1 MVFAHSLNKL
11 HLRGHWI
18 NRCNLWSS
26 CKSGGRIL
34 HFIIAT
40 NVHRTIIREI
50 LLRIQT
56 TEGDKRQTELTPTL
70 ELMAPVIVTHLGRGK
85 WRLCRQERGEIF
97 GTFRVIRRKCVRFVI
112 KIAIFVTV
120 LNQCVIIV
128 NTDGNLFGNWELRNS
143 FTNEREDWQ
152 ACKINSHLKNHHS
165 DLWKEVTLL

>member
-85 WRLCRQERGEIF
+85 WRLCSVQARKGRNFWDVSCDPLEMCQIRHQNCHFCHRSKSMCHHCKHGWEPF
-97 GTFRVIRRKCVRFVI
+97 WKLGTEE
-112 KIAIFVTV
+112 
-120 LNQCVIIV
+120 
-128 NTDGNLFGNWELRNS
+128 LFYKWAGGLTS
-143 FTNEREDWQ
+143 
-152 ACKINSHLKNHHS
+152 L
-165 DLWKEVTLL
+165 